1 MAMLIKKLSLLKSRE
16 RKSGDKMKE
25 QIIEMLNNA
34 DDKKIRL
41 IYIYV
46 RALLRMENV
55 DKC

>member
-1 MAMLIKKLSLLKSRE
+1 MVMLIKKLSLLKSRE

-25 QIIEMLNNA
+25 QIIEMLNKA

-46 RALLRMENV
+46 QALLGCENV
-55 DKC
+55 SKC